1 MVVWSGKTASYHH
14 KMFDTPNPPYIKNA
28 LRKILFL
35 DVQWTNCP
43 IEVEDQVR
51 DLWRLHELGN
61 DNYILKESIES
72 LIEYETNNVMVEQWD
87 NKEIKYKEV
96 PLKTDAIVQYLRE
109 QGVKDDEQVIIHW
122 WW

>member
-1 MVVWSGKTASYHH
+1 
-14 KMFDTPNPPYIKNA
+14 MFDTPNPPYIKNA

-35 DVQWTNCP
+35 DVKWTNCP